1 MLTLEQVKLLE
12 TKVARAVEYVERVS
26 AENVSLRSKLEAYQK
41 RIDDLEVL
49 VVRFKEDQGRIEDG
63 ILAALDR
70 LNQFE
75 DALENKL
82 NPEQDKRGGKKTAA
96 EKPDGAGKQSPT
108 EKAASFNP
116 AVPEKAA
123 PEKNETEKPA
133 VEKAPSPGLGA
144 ENSSGP
150 KSAER
155 NESFEIFPENDEDGI
170 ADPLEDF
177 AEKQGGTGEL
187 DIF

>member
-12 TKVARAVEYVERVS
+12 TKIARAVEYVERVS
-26 AENVSLRSKLEAYQK
+26 TENISLRSKLETYQK

-49 VVRFKEDQGRIEDG
+49 VVRFKEDQSRIEDG

-82 NPEQDKRGGKKTAA
+82 NPEQDRRGGKKPAA
-96 EKPDGAGKQSPT
+96 EKPGPAEKPEAAGKPGLI
-108 EKAASFNP
+108 EKAASS
-116 AVPEKAA
+116 AA
-123 PEKNETEKPA
+123 EKPP
-133 VEKAPSPGLGA
+133 VEKAVSPKLA
-144 ENSSGP
+144 DTENSSGP
-150 KSAER
+150 KSAVQGG
-155 NESFEIFPENDEDGI
+155 SSEIFPENDEDDI
-170 ADPLEDF
+170 ADPPQDF
-177 AEKQGGTGEL
+177 AGKQGETGEL